1 MDIST
6 MAYFLKILA
15 IIDLQIMANKTK
27 GEGGDPIII
36 SRRQNMND
44 FNFASI
50 PNTGGCGGY

>member
-15 IIDLQIMANKTK
+15 IIDLPIMANKTK

-36 SRRQNMND
+36 S
-44 FNFASI
+44 
-50 PNTGGCGGY
+50 